1 MSEFNDIAEEKPAS
15 LTKED
20 FIRFA
25 AETILKDL
33 ARNIM
38 DRHSEGVPLTSS
50 PYKLAAASFGPNE
63 KSVQDAILD
72 KVRES
77 KTIDSIHLE
86 PGSLDKGL
94 IAKFTIRLNPED
106 PPKIQGNLLSI
117 SGHAWNVL
125 TWKHYAVED
134 EKLIED
140 EFVKLNM
147 RVVSIRGLSTDNRE
161 SGAGIRQRFRALF
174 RDFKFDTAALP
185 AQLRDLLNRTS
196 EERFSIPLCWTKQFV
211 PAELAREFQ
220 DMYNDLA
227 ECQEQAGCFVVE
239 LYNGNADERDNRVA
253 TLKLIPRAP
262 VSGVCVFEYLVEILH
277 IDIY

>member
-15 LTKED
+15 LSKED

-25 AETILKDL
+25 AETILMDL

-50 PYKLAAASFGPNE
+50 PYKLSAAFFGPN
-63 KSVQDAILD
+63 VAFQDAILE

-77 KTIDSIHLE
+77 KTIDSIH
-86 PGSLDKGL
+86 PTPTNPDTSL
-94 IAKFTIRLNPED
+94 IASFTVRLNPED

-125 TWKHYAVED
+125 TWKHYTVED

-140 EFVKLNM
+140 EYAKLNM
-147 RVVSIRGLSTDNRE
+147 RVVSITGLSNDDRE
-161 SGAGIRQRFRALF
+161 SGVATRQRFRRMF
-174 RDFKFDTAALP
+174 HEFKFDTAALP

-196 EERFSIPLCWTKQFV
+196 EDRFNIPLCWTRQFV

-239 LYNGNADERDNRVA
+239 LYNGNAEERDNRVA
-253 TLKLIPRAP
+253 TLKLIPRAA
-262 VSGVCVFEYLVEILH
+262 VSGVCVFEYLVDILH
-277 IDIY
+277 IDSY

>member
-20 FIRFA
+20 FIRFSA
-25 AETILKDL
+25 QTILTGL
-33 ARNIM
+33 ARTIM
-38 DRHSEGVPLTSS
+38 HRYSEGVPLTSS
-50 PYKLAAASFGPNE
+50 PYKLAVASFGPNE

-86 PGSLDKGL
+86 SGSLEKGL
-94 IAKFTIRLNPED
+94 VAKFTIRLNPED

-117 SGHAWNVL
+117 SDHAWNVL
-125 TWKHYAVED
+125 TWKHYAVE
-134 EKLIED
+134 EVQPVED

-147 RVVSIRGLSTDNRE
+147 RVVSIKGLSNDDRE
-161 SGAGIRQRFRALF
+161 SGVGTRQRFRRMF
-174 RDFKFDTAALP
+174 HEFKFDTAALP

-196 EERFSIPLCWTKQFV
+196 EDRFSIPLCWTKQFV

-239 LYNGNADERDNRVA
+239 LYNGDADERDNRVA
-253 TLKLIPRAP
+253 TLKLIPRTP

>member
-15 LTKED
+15 FTKED
-20 FIRFA
+20 FA
-25 AETILKDL
+25 ARAAQTILLGL

-38 DRHSEGVPLTSS
+38 DRHCEGVPLTSS
-50 PYKLAAASFGPNE
+50 PYNLAAAFFGPNE

-77 KTIDSIHLE
+77 KTIDSIHLD
-86 PGSLDKGL
+86 PVSLEKGL
-94 IAKFTIRLNPED
+94 TAKFTIRLNPED

-117 SGHAWNVL
+117 AGHAWNVL
-125 TWKHYAVED
+125 TWKHYAVEE

-140 EFVKLNM
+140 EYVKLNM
-147 RVVSIRGLSTDNRE
+147 RVVSITGLSNDDRE
-161 SGAGIRQRFRALF
+161 SGVATRQRFRRMF
-174 RDFKFDTAALP
+174 HEFKFDTAALP

-196 EERFSIPLCWTKQFV
+196 EDRFNIPLCWTRQFV

-239 LYNGNADERDNRVA
+239 LYNGNAEERDNRVA
-253 TLKLIPRAP
+253 TLKLVPRVP
-262 VSGVCVFEYLVEILH
+262 VSGVCVFEYLVDILH
-277 IDIY
+277 IDTY